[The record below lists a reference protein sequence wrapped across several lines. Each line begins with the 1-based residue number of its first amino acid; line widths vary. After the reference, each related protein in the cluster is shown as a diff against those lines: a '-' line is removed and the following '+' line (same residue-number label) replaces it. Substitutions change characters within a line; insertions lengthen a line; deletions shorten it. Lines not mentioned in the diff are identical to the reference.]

1 MPAAE
6 ESRVTAAPQPAPHDV
21 TKLGIIAG
29 GGRLPLRLIIACEQ
43 RGIEIFIV
51 AFEGQTDPAILKGR
65 PHVVT
70 RVGAMGKIIRALKDH
85 GVRDIVMIGGMR
97 RPSFSELRPDLKALG
112 IVLRN
117 GLKRGVG
124 DDGLLK
130 VLRREFEGE
139 GFRFH
144 GVQRFVTE
152 LLAEPGVLGRHKP
165 DKTDMNTIRM
175 GAAVARAIGRLDVG
189 QAVVAQ
195 EAQILGVEG
204 AEGTDELIRRC
215 AAYRRKGR
223 GPILVKLCKPQQDT
237 ALDLPTIGP
246 DTISLCA
253 HAGMAGIA
261 VEAGRSL
268 ILDVDEVAAIA
279 DRLGLFVVA
288 LTPEELPDA

>member
-1 MPAAE
+1 MPATE
-6 ESRVTAAPQPAPHDV
+6 ESRVNAPAAAAPHDV
-21 TKLGIIAG
+21 TKLGIVAG

-65 PHVVT
+65 PHIVT
-70 RVGAMGKIIRALKDH
+70 RLGAAGRIMRTLKDH

-97 RPSFSELRPDLKALG
+97 RPSFAELRPDMKALG

-130 VLRREFEGE
+130 VLRREFERE

-144 GVQRFVTE
+144 GVQRFVTD
-152 LLAEPGVLGRHKP
+152 LLAEPGAMGRHKP
-165 DKTDMNTIRM
+165 DKNDMNAIRH

-189 QAVVAQ
+189 QAVIVQ
-195 EAQILGVEG
+195 ESLVLGVEG

-223 GPILVKLCKPQQDT
+223 GSILVKLCKPQQDT

-246 DTISLCA
+246 DTVNLCA

-261 VEAGRSL
+261 IEAGRSL
-268 ILDVDEVAAIA
+268 VLDIEDTVAIA
-279 DRLGLFVVA
+279 DRLGLFIVA

>member
-6 ESRVTAAPQPAPHDV
+6 ESRVTAPAAAPHDI

-65 PHVVT
+65 PHIVT
-70 RVGAMGKIIRALKDH
+70 RLGAAGRIIRSLKDH

-97 RPSFSELRPDLKALG
+97 RPSFAELRPDLKALG

-130 VLRREFEGE
+130 VLRREFERE

-144 GVQRFVTE
+144 GVQRFVTD
-152 LLAEPGVLGRHKP
+152 LLAEPGVMGRHKP
-165 DKTDMNTIRM
+165 DKNDMNAIRL
-175 GAAVARAIGRLDVG
+175 GASVARTIGRLDVG
-189 QAVVAQ
+189 QAVVVQ
-195 EAQILGVEG
+195 ESLVLGVEG
-204 AEGTDELIRRC
+204 AEGTDELVRRC
-215 AAYRRKGR
+215 AAYRRRGR

-246 DTISLCA
+246 DTVNLCA
-253 HAGMAGIA
+253 HAGMAGVAI
-261 VEAGRSL
+261 EAGRSL
-268 ILDVDEVAAIA
+268 ILDMDDVIAIA
-279 DRLGLFVVA
+279 DRLGLFIVA